1 MIESVG
7 LDIGTTAFKAVRFR
21 RSLTGQDEVEYFYRS
36 LPFLSDTPVDHAA
49 RATMLRRF
57 LESHRLHRSP
67 IVTAVPA
74 RELSLR
80 RVALP
85 FRDQAKMAQVLPYE
99 IESLIPMD
107 LDDVAVEGV
116 DVSPPDLQKSAG
128 AQNDVLVAAAPKK
141 MVGSHLEFLAAA
153 RVHPV
158 AVNVDALA
166 LFSVAQYLRLEGGSI
181 PDNLAILDIGA
192 LNTTVCLIHRN
203 RPWVLRTLSWGGNAL
218 TEALARRYAWSLE
231 EAERRKRVAS
241 VQLAEEWIEP
251 LLREVRLALRAF
263 ESSTQARIE
272 HCWVAGGGAKLRQFP
287 EYVAHRLELNLVG
300 KREGFGPN
308 SPQAFAVAFGLALHP
323 KLLGRRW
330 FSASRPASIGYD
342 LKHQLHVSQQT
353 QGETSGKD
361 LVLAAVAGLVLLLL
375 GAGDVWTRVTMKESR
390 VRQDKAAL
398 QGLTERILGS
408 AAIPGEEVE
417 QVRRQIEAMSKR
429 LEVLEAQQTVVL
441 PTLGRLVKRL
451 PPAVPIRVRNL
462 LMEGAALQLE
472 AETDSF
478 ESVDRIKRA
487 LASEE
492 RFQDIVVGDARV
504 GASANQVI
512 FRLTLTS
519 TAT

>member
-21 RSLTGQDEVEYFYRS
+21 RSLTGQDDVEYFYRS
-36 LPFLSDTPVDHAA
+36 LPFLSEEPVDQAA
-49 RATMLRRF
+49 RAILLRRF

-85 FRDQAKMAQVLPYE
+85 FRDQVKMAQVLPYE

-107 LDDVAVEGV
+107 LEDVAVEGV
-116 DVSPPDLQKSAG
+116 DVSPPDRPKTATLS
-128 AQNDVLVAAAPKK
+128 NDVLVAAAPKK
-141 MVGSHLEFLAAA
+141 MVGSHLEFLASA

-166 LFSVAQYLRLEGGSI
+166 LFSVAQYMRLDGGAV
-181 PDNLAILDIGA
+181 PNNLAILDIGA
-192 LNTTVCLIHRN
+192 TNTTVCLIHEQ

-263 ESSTQARIE
+263 ESSTNIRLEQ
-272 HCWVAGGGAKLRQFP
+272 CWISGGGAKLRQFP
-287 EYVAHRLELNLVG
+287 EYVAHRLELSLVG
-300 KREGFGPN
+300 KKEGFGPTC
-308 SPQAFAVAFGLALHP
+308 PKAFAVAFGLALHP
-323 KLLGRRW
+323 KILGRRW
-330 FSASRPASIGYD
+330 FSTAGPASIGYD
-342 LKHQLHVSQQT
+342 LKHQLHASQQT
-353 QGETSGKD
+353 EGAPTRRT
-361 LVLAAVAGLVLLLL
+361 LIAAALAGLVLLGL
-375 GAGDVWTRVTMKESR
+375 GLTDLWTRTTMKETR
-390 VRQDKAAL
+390 VRQDRASL
-398 QGLTERILGS
+398 QRYAERVLGVPP
-408 AAIPGEEVE
+408 APGEEVE
-417 QVRRQIEAMSKR
+417 QVRHQIESIGKQ
-429 LEVLEAQQTVVL
+429 LEVLEAQQTAAL
-441 PTLGRLVKRL
+441 PTLALFVKQL
-451 PPAVPIRVRNL
+451 PSSVPIKLRNL
-462 LMEGAALQLE
+462 LMEGTAFQLE

-478 ESVDRIKRA
+478 ESVERIKRA
-487 LASEE
+487 LAAEP
-492 RFQDIVVGDARV
+492 RFQDIAVGDARV
-504 GASANQVI
+504 GVSANQVI